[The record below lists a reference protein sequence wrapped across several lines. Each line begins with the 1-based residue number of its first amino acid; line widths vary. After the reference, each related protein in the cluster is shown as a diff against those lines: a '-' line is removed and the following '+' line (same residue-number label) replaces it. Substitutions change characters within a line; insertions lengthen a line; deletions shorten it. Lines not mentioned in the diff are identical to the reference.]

1 MKSTDIKY
9 IIENVITQEIKKAI
23 LENESQDLVYII
35 KHKHDGEETQP
46 VECCQTEEEAN
57 QKLEVYKKDHPD
69 KEFIIEKGPKPSFDE
84 LDKMGEELEEKEN
97 TNMENTEKQPM
108 EGNKFTKELNAAR
121 KAGEKTFD
129 VDGKEYDVEEAWSK
143 QMDEKLHGNQ
153 YKIDADKDGK
163 ITGKDFKMLQ
173 ANEEDCDECWAKDMD
188 EEEDKED
195 GWGADSGLSDDSN
208 ESEFNEGMGELSV
221 GGQINATEEGNVC
234 NECGMTLNEEG
245 MCNECGGGMSSM
257 YESKKKRV
265 LRLTETQM
273 KAFIKNMV
281 KETAIPGLA
290 SVEKHKKE
298 SGANSNKEIG
308 DMMKDIEKS
317 HQKIEGSDNPKFP
330 NQTGKSKE
338 KVART
343 NSKEEDEYV
352 DDWRGGN
359 PLQLKYDSEPS
370 KQYQDRVEKSLSGH
384 ATTGNSQEYANV
396 IKSDLGKKMA
406 KAAKRKI
413 EKVNDMPMYEKD
425 PVVTTTAKKKEVHM
439 AESVESSKAKLIQ
452 EEIQRMKNMANYDK
466 NTQ

>member
-35 KHKHDGEETQP
+35 KHKHDGEETEP

-69 KEFIIEKGPKPSFDE
+69 KEFIIEKGPKPSIDE

-97 TNMENTEKQPM
+97 TNMENTQPM
-108 EGNKFTKELNAAR
+108 E
-121 KAGEKTFD
+121 
-129 VDGKEYDVEEAWSK
+129 EE
-143 QMDEKLHGNQ
+143 LHGNQ
-153 YKIDADKDGK
+153 YKIDADKDGE
-163 ITGKDFKMLQ
+163 ITGNDFKMLQ

-188 EEEDKED
+188 EEDMDQDNDDYSDFVDDAANIEIRMPQAEPQAQEANEDVK
-195 GWGADSGLSDDSN
+195 S
-208 ESEFNEGMGELSV
+208 
-221 GGQINATEEGNVC
+221 C
-234 NECGMTLNEEG
+234 NECGMPLNEEG
-245 MCNECGGGMSSM
+245 MCNECGGGMAPM

-265 LRLTETQM
+265 LRLTEAQM

-290 SVEKHKKE
+290 SVQKHRKE

-317 HQKIEGSDNPKFP
+317 HQKVNGSDSPKFP
-330 NQTGKSKE
+330 NQVGKGEE
-338 KVART
+338 KAARV

-425 PVVTTTAKKKEVHM
+425 PVVTTTVKKKVAHM
-439 AESVESSKAKLIQ
+439 AESAESSKAKLIQ

>member
-35 KHKHDGEETQP
+35 KHKHDGEETEP

-69 KEFIIEKGPKPSFDE
+69 KEFIIEKGPKPSIDE

-97 TNMENTEKQPM
+97 TNMENTQPM
-108 EGNKFTKELNAAR
+108 E
-121 KAGEKTFD
+121 
-129 VDGKEYDVEEAWSK
+129 EE
-143 QMDEKLHGNQ
+143 LHGNQ
-153 YKIDADKDGK
+153 YKIDADKDGE
-163 ITGKDFKMLQ
+163 ITGNDFKMLQ

-188 EEEDKED
+188 EEDMGQDNADYSDVVDDAANIEIRMPQAEPQAQEANEDVK
-195 GWGADSGLSDDSN
+195 S
-208 ESEFNEGMGELSV
+208 
-221 GGQINATEEGNVC
+221 C
-234 NECGMTLNEEG
+234 NECGMPLNEEG
-245 MCNECGGGMSSM
+245 MCNECGSGMAPM

-265 LRLTETQM
+265 LRLTEAQM

-290 SVEKHKKE
+290 SVQKHRKE

-317 HQKIEGSDNPKFP
+317 HQKVNGSDSPKFP
-330 NQTGKSKE
+330 NQVGKGEE
-338 KVART
+338 KAARV

-425 PVVTTTAKKKEVHM
+425 PVVTTTVKKKVAHM
-439 AESVESSKAKLIQ
+439 AESAESSKAKLIQ

>member
-9 IIENVITQEIKKAI
+9 IVENVITQEIKKAI

-35 KHKHDGEETQP
+35 KHKHDGEETEP
-46 VECCQTEEEAN
+46 VEYCQTEEEAN

-69 KEFIIEKGPKPSFDE
+69 KEFIIEKGPKPSIDE

-97 TNMENTEKQPM
+97 TNMENTQPM
-108 EGNKFTKELNAAR
+108 EGNEFSGALKAA
-121 KAGEKTFD
+121 KDAGEKTFT
-129 VDGKEYDVEEAWSK
+129 VNGKQYDVEECWGK
-143 QMDEKLHGNQ
+143 QMEEELHGNQ
-153 YKIDADKDGK
+153 GKLDKNHNGK
-163 ITGKDFKMLQ
+163 LDKQDFKMLQ
-173 ANEEDCDECWAKDMD
+173 SNEEECDECWAKDMG
-188 EEEDKED
+188 EEEDEVSDED
-195 GWGADSGLSDDSN
+195 AMFLVNLAKDGSPQQETN
-208 ESEFNEGMGELSV
+208 EEV
-221 GGQINATEEGNVC
+221 KVC
-234 NECGMTLNEEG
+234 DECGMPLNEEG
-245 MCNECGGGMSSM
+245 MCNECSGGTAPM

-265 LRLTETQM
+265 LRLTESQM
-273 KAFIKNMV
+273 KAFIKNLV

-298 SGANSNKEIG
+298 SGANSTKEIG

-317 HQKIEGSDNPKFP
+317 HQKVNGSDSPKFP
-330 NQTGKSKE
+330 NQVGKGEE
-338 KVART
+338 KAARV

-384 ATTGNSQEYANV
+384 ATTGNSQDYANV

-439 AESVESSKAKLIQ
+439 AENVESSKAKVIQ

>member
-35 KHKHDGEETQP
+35 KHKHDGEETEP

-69 KEFIIEKGPKPSFDE
+69 KEFIIEKGPKPSIDE
-84 LDKMGEELEEKEN
+84 LDKIGEELEEKEN
-97 TNMENTEKQPM
+97 TNMENTQPM
-108 EGNKFTKELNAAR
+108 E
-121 KAGEKTFD
+121 
-129 VDGKEYDVEEAWSK
+129 EE
-143 QMDEKLHGNQ
+143 LHGNQ
-153 YKIDADKDGK
+153 YKIDADKDGE
-163 ITGKDFKMLQ
+163 ITGNDFKMLQ

-188 EEEDKED
+188 EEDMGQDNADYSDVVDDAANIEIRMPQAEPQAQEANEDVK
-195 GWGADSGLSDDSN
+195 S
-208 ESEFNEGMGELSV
+208 
-221 GGQINATEEGNVC
+221 C
-234 NECGMTLNEEG
+234 NECGMPLNEEG
-245 MCNECGGGMSSM
+245 MCNECGSGMAPM

-265 LRLTETQM
+265 LRLTEAQM

-290 SVEKHKKE
+290 SVQKHRKE

-317 HQKIEGSDNPKFP
+317 HQKVNGSDSPKFP
-330 NQTGKSKE
+330 NQVGKGEE
-338 KVART
+338 KAARV

-425 PVVTTTAKKKEVHM
+425 PVVTTTVKKKVAHM
-439 AESVESSKAKLIQ
+439 AESAESSKAKLIQ